1 MKVGDL
7 VKWIYSSK
15 EDLGIAIEPWATPC
29 GDKYMIV
36 YWYSTQNSSP
46 VPIGHKYLE
55 VLNESG

>member
-7 VKWIYSSK
+7 VKWTYPCR
-15 EDLGIAIEPWATPC
+15 EDLGIAIKPWA
-29 GDKYMIV
+29 GDGSEYMIV

-55 VLNESG
+55 VLNESR